1 MSISCAHQFEL
12 RSDSDESLALSRALG
27 NVLHFCTSPQKMN
40 RNTLEDHLP
49 QVFKYVR
56 GWLTVKPN
64 LDHNLSQIDGQ
75 IKIHVEP
82 YYLFTIF

>member
-1 MSISCAHQFEL
+1 
-12 RSDSDESLALSRALG
+12 
-27 NVLHFCTSPQKMN
+27 MN

-82 YYLFTIF
+82 YYLFTIFWKFPDEGNIPYVSAQPMIILPNISAISGVLY